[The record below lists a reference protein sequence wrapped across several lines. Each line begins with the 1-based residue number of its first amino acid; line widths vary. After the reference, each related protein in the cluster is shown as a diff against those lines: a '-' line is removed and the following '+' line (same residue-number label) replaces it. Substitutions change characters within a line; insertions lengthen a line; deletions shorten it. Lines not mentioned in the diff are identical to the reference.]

1 VHDAVVKLLPA
12 CDLAALACTCKA
24 MRDLVYD
31 SPAGAARWQELVEGD
46 LGVSV
51 AATHRHLMLPA
62 PTPSSRRLCQFW
74 RDLYSWALTC
84 RELHWSS
91 DGAEA
96 LWCFERPPSQE
107 HDSPDSSSTVT
118 EGCKERLKGLL
129 ARSGHTATLLD
140 DLGLLVILGGLLD
153 DDRPD
158 DTVCPMTPLIIRL
171 PSLEVLQPRVSGTPP
186 ASRYRHAAAQVCW
199 PAIAESV
206 AEQLLGTGGGLSS
219 HGGGRDALEA
229 GGLIAMYGG
238 CEGRKVFGGPEL
250 PLLWVSPC
258 GLEVRWASATA
269 SGAPPPPCFHH
280 CLVPLRRSPVLLLL
294 GGETSADHMPER
306 AVYTL
311 WLPTM
316 TWEKRPTRPAGREPA
331 PDPGARWLHICE
343 LLPDR
348 PGRPEEVVLVGGIG
362 KDSNVCNM
370 SPFVLDTE
378 AMLWRKGAPEILP
391 GSAPPAPPSL
401 PVPRHRAASTRV
413 GRFLI
418 VHGGCPARGSWL
430 HDTWALDLASLQW
443 HQPADVHGRP
453 RQHSRI
459 AGHSLAGQVAFGGC
473 IRALFEITPV
483 AKMDLLL
490 LGAPPPVLQG
500 PWERGA
506 APGGQQARQ
515 GERDS
520 RLSGAQPLGRLLL
533 QDELVQLLH
542 HPQHG
547 ILGMPAGIYDDI
559 MAGSSSGSESSGSG
573 GSDSSNSDIEG
584 GDT

>member
-1 VHDAVVKLLPA
+1 MARVSFAVHAMPFHLFLPFPIRSCPTDVSLPPPLSLAGFAVKHDRHGDQQALVALIPTPA
-12 CDLAALACTCKA
+12 CT
-24 MRDLVYD
+24 
-31 SPAGAARWQELVEGD
+31 
-46 LGVSV
+46 
-51 AATHRHLMLPA
+51 
-62 PTPSSRRLCQFW
+62 
-74 RDLYSWALTC
+74 
-84 RELHWSS
+84 
-91 DGAEA
+91 
-96 LWCFERPPSQE
+96 RPPSQE